1 MEHQKIFAT
10 NLFLLDEFV
19 PQSTSSEKEVVNTM
33 KKYISDLWT
42 KRDYDKNWQTKS
54 ADLHTKKEFQHFS
67 TLVLKTAH
75 DICNTLGYDVKDL
88 ITHVDNKS
96 IDVLEMYVNELGI
109 EFKRDYLQKIS
120 NKLRPFVLFLNKLFL
135 FL

>member
-42 KRDYDKNWQTKS
+42 KRDYDKNFQT
-54 ADLHTKKEFQHFS
+54 
-67 TLVLKTAH
+67 
-75 DICNTLGYDVKDL
+75 
-88 ITHVDNKS
+88 
-96 IDVLEMYVNELGI
+96 
-109 EFKRDYLQKIS
+109 
-120 NKLRPFVLFLNKLFL
+120 
-135 FL
+135 